1 MFKEKVRRNV
11 IALPETEKGKCEM
24 CIFFVCEKFS
34 LIVIHKT
41 IAFNYIWVIIL
52 KTSQNC
58 HIEGK
63 NETCEFFYVILWK

>member
-1 MFKEKVRRNV
+1 MMNYYNKSEVLTTQNWTWWK
-11 IALPETEKGKCEM
+11 
-24 CIFFVCEKFS
+24 
-34 LIVIHKT
+34 
-41 IAFNYIWVIIL
+41 NYIWVIIL